1 MQLFNVPFCGPEF
14 STFGNVLIYK
24 PKQAVIQSLCA
35 NLKSHEASLLIMK
48 FRDDSRAYGNIKK
61 IKQEVMNPFYYFRLN
76 KQFAGK
82 EKWVFNI
89 C

>member
-1 MQLFNVPFCGPEF
+1 MILFAVQSF
-14 STFGNVLIYK
+14 STFGNVLVYE
-24 PKQAVIQSLCA
+24 PKQAVIQSLC
-35 NLKSHEASLLIMK
+35 KFEVTWSEASYYEISWWQSSL
-48 FRDDSRAYGNIKK
+48 REHKK
-61 IKQEVMNPFYYFRLN
+61 KSDKKLWTLFITRFN

>member
-1 MQLFNVPFCGPEF
+1 MLLFAVQSF
-14 STFGNVLIYK
+14 STFGNVLIYE
-24 PKQAVIQSLCA
+24 PKQAVIQSLC
-35 NLKSHEASLLIMK
+35 KFEVTWSESSYYE

-82 EKWVFNI
+82 EKWVFII